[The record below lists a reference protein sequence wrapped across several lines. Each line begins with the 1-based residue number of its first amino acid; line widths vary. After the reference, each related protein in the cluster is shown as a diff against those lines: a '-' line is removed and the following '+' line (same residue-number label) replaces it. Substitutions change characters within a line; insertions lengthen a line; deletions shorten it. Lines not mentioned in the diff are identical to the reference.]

1 MKRLNKK
8 GFTLV
13 ELLAVII
20 ILAIVVGL
28 TIPAVLTVTTNT
40 KKKAFDTAAQEMAN
54 WFDRQYQVAITGLG
68 SDGIATLDANFGT
81 TCGSDGANCTA
92 GMVGIPNA
100 LVVAAGVRTDNVVPS
115 TGANGED
122 LGTVSTVYI
131 NSATGRSCVKLIA
144 STGGDYPDGKTECGG
159 VCEESMCKSD
169 VDE

>member
-28 TIPAVLTVTTNT
+28 TIPAVLTVTTNA
-40 KKKAFDTAAQEMAN
+40 KKKAFDTAAQEMAD
-54 WFDRQYQVAITGLG
+54 WFDRQYQIAITGLG
-68 SDGIATLDANFGT
+68 SDGIATLDANFST
-81 TCGSDGANCTA
+81 TCGSDGATCAA
-92 GMVGIPNA
+92 GATTLTNA
-100 LVVAAGVRTDNVVPS
+100 LVVAAGVRDTNVTAAS
-115 TGANGED
+115 
-122 LGTVSTVYI
+122 STVYI
-131 NSATGRSCVKLIA
+131 NSATGRSCVKLVA

-159 VCEESMCKSD
+159 VCEESMCSSN

>member
-54 WFDRQYQVAITGLG
+54 WFDRQYQVAISGITVG
-68 SDGIATLDANFGT
+68 DIATLDANFSSV
-81 TCGSDGANCTA
+81 CGSEGKNCEEKDTDNKSAKVKITA
-92 GMVGIPNA
+92 PLA
-100 LVVAAGVRTDNVVPS
+100 VAAGVRAENINS
-115 TGANGED
+115 N
-122 LGTVSTVYI
+122 SSYVYI
-131 NSATGRSCVKLIA
+131 NKATGRSCVVLVA
-144 STGGDYPDGKTECGG
+144 SSNGDYPDGKIECGG

-169 VDE
+169 NN